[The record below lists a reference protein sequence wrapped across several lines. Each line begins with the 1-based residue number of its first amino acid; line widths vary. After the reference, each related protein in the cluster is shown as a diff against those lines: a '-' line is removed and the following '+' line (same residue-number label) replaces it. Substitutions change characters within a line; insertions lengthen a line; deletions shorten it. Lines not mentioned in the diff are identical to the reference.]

1 MKSIKYFSLEAV
13 SERIFR
19 KRVDQTYLIKSDLFK

>member
-1 MKSIKYFSLEAV
+1 MKSIKCFSLEAV
-13 SERIFR
+13 SEWISR